1 MSQANVQETE
11 EQRKEREKKKK
22 QEKTR
27 LIKEEINF
35 KLISFVAAAGQTE
48 DGRDALVYVKEF
60 PEYRKAH
67 ATEENDGIHRFVCQ
81 IANDAVGEF
90 QQYFQAFMHS
100 NSDDFETEEEV
111 VDAFFEW
118 CQAGLSEGKN
128 AQNDGE
134 TALRKGI
141 QDRLI
146 KKASLFLTPDNP
158 ENDYDATN
166 EWHVKLVNTYI
177 ELLKKF
183 WKENVVSSKSFV
195 LNREQLFNT
204 SCMMFSTI
212 PHHFL
217 NEPGRGIGLFQN
229 GKTIQINEVFGADAD
244 LQRRYVTKAN
254 EMLQNEKPYYTKVA
268 IENHKGSTAN
278 TEGYNHNLAIALYGF
293 DEYDRLNK
301 ESNGQFGLKEIM
313 RHDFAK
319 EHNLNVIDKY
329 KVNKAMRGTFLS
341 KYYEDR
347 MIACMFDQTLL
358 GKEIDYDTLKFWR
371 VVFENTHQKYAESL
385 ILLMNHA
392 ADETVRNLFS
402 NNEFRKYV
410 IERQNEIA
418 NKIEQ
423 LKREIEDLN
432 LAISRNESMAID
444 PSSTQTPEDKRL
456 NLMLKHENSRLE
468 NNISQKKAE
477 IEQLESSLTTFFEN
491 LIMTCEMQI
500 EEVKKYYHDEKFE
513 SENLFTDFI
522 SRQSDPSKKNE
533 FESQTLES
541 KYKKQIA
548 CKFDQSLQ
556 DQKIDDETLKFWW
569 TVHSHISRENE
580 KVLIDLLNVKDIV
593 PNYAK
598 RKFEESQVRKKIIEH
613 PEILEPL
620 IVLVTMETK
629 VEKRVRCLPEIY
641 DKVSSLGD
649 LDKDFWPFICSKPE
663 SFEYLYD
670 LKQNYPNIFC
680 DEEYTWEQKFIV
692 AKALLPMGLDVNN
705 FNARTLERFLGICKT
720 PEEFRVAYLLWEN
733 TNFINQFWLMPKIT
747 QKDLAAIVEYVG
759 ADINNKDKLLERI
772 KEFYNEL
779 PAFGEA
785 GYFEKNYSKAK
796 LKESVNELVEK
807 IGKNWSPFAKMHLIS
822 NLSGLDRDNLEYIR
836 MLFRCNLGKE
846 KKVLDYV
853 GTVLEMS
860 NGATDRNKCVKELF
874 EDKLLREKILSKVE
888 VCSLD
893 QFKEIHE
900 FSGKLDKNVR
910 NEVAA
915 NVSYAQIDKVNEL
928 KDKKNLWFAL
938 VNKPEYINEYF
949 SLAAAVVKNIKDEN
963 NRKSFLDSLKNFTET
978 EKQIVLVDP
987 DSFVNDVCFLYER
1000 HDKSEYQEEES
1011 EKETTEVSQ
1020 GKGKSVLQKCDICYI
1035 LADIRD
1041 GKYVSDDDLKFIT
1054 NRKNVELT
1062 VALVKAGKIYLE
1074 DLPAEDK
1081 FNKLK
1086 EILKEAGISEKA
1098 PEDEKTQNAI
1108 TNALLLEVRQ

>member
-1 MSQANVQETE
+1 MNEAINANQAVQETE
-11 EQRKEREKKKK
+11 EQRK
-22 QEKTR
+22 TR
-27 LIKEEINF
+27 LMMEEVFYKFLFYLASLGNGDDNDF
-35 KLISFVAAAGQTE
+35 SKLPDSILDNYKKSDQMQGQTQNLITYSIATRFAIVWQHLQLFINKKVC
-48 DGRDALVYVKEF
+48 DGVVYESVVSFLDDFFADKEVKEQISSIVKSF
-60 PEYRKAH
+60 LGIVEEY
-67 ATEENDGIHRFVCQ
+67 D
-81 IANDAVGEF
+81 DS
-90 QQYFQAFMHS
+90 QYKTF
-100 NSDDFETEEEV
+100 T
-111 VDAFFEW
+111 DAFK
-118 CQAGLSEGKN
+118 S
-128 AQNDGE
+128 
-134 TALRKGI
+134 
-141 QDRLI
+141 
-146 KKASLFLTPDNP
+146 
-158 ENDYDATN
+158 
-166 EWHVKLVNTYI
+166 LVN
-177 ELLKKF
+177 E
-183 WKENVVSSKSFV
+183 V
-195 LNREQLFNT
+195 LARKTFMFGREQLLT
-204 SCMMFSTI
+204 YAMMSFYTAPAHI
-212 PHHFL
+212 L
-217 NEPGRGIGLFQN
+217 NERWRDILLTEKQILSML
-229 GKTIQINEVFGADAD
+229 KTENENADEEQTRKNLIAE
-244 LQRRYVTKAN
+244 YKAKAFD
-254 EMLQNEKPYYTKVA
+254 MLNNEKPWYSKYA
-268 IENHKGSTAN
+268 ISQHISKRENK
-278 TEGYNHNLAIALYGF
+278 YNEVNHLAIVSYLF
-293 DEYDRLNK
+293 DELDKLEKTESCNLSLKKSLNFDFAGSHNFENK
-301 ESNGQFGLKEIM
+301 EIN
-313 RHDFAK
+313 
-319 EHNLNVIDKY
+319 NVVKKY
-329 KVNKAMRGTFLS
+329 FPA
-341 KYYEDR
+341 KYYDDR
-347 MIACMFDQTLL
+347 MVACMFDQTLL
-358 GKEIDYDTLKFWR
+358 GQEIDYETLRFWR
-371 VVFENTHQKYAESL
+371 VVFENTHQEYAESL
-385 ILLMNHA
+385 LLLMNHA

-522 SRQSDPSKKNE
+522 SRQSDPSK
-533 FESQTLES
+533 
-541 KYKKQIA
+541 
-548 CKFDQSLQ
+548 
-556 DQKIDDETLKFWW
+556 
-569 TVHSHISRENE
+569 
-580 KVLIDLLNVKDIV
+580 
-593 PNYAK
+593 
-598 RKFEESQVRKKIIEH
+598 
-613 PEILEPL
+613 
-620 IVLVTMETK
+620 
-629 VEKRVRCLPEIY
+629 
-641 DKVSSLGD
+641 
-649 LDKDFWPFICSKPE
+649 KPE

-888 VCSLD
+888 VCSLG

-1020 GKGKSVLQKCDICYI
+1020 DKGKSVLQKCDICYI